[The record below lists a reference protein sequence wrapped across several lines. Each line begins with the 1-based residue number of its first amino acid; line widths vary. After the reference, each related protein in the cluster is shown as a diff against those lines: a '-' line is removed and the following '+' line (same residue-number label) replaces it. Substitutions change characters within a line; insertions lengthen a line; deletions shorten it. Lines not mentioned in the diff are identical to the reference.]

1 MKSRYDFGD
10 VWRAQAKE
18 ALIAEASSNLTN
30 AYYKTLNQK
39 KDFPTAVRVVPKAVI
54 PVSSVPGAASDLP
67 ATGVVSNEGGFDDDP
82 SNLAL
87 IPYDPGAADMEDV
100 DFDPGAAD
108 SVDFGAMDE
117 NQMQLWNAAQRKP
130 WYSSTTTSGTPKDM
144 ETDHWTEIEREG
156 KYQNAATTPQE
167 QHMAS
172 ARLYRTLDGQ
182 VASALETFLTLDG
195 FSKQWLLAHEAF
207 M

>member
-39 KDFPTAVRVVPKAVI
+39 KDFPTAVRIVPKAVI

-67 ATGVVSNEGGFDDDP
+67 ATGVVSNAGDFNDDP

-87 IPYDPGAADMEDV
+87 IPYDPGAADSV

-108 SVDFGAMDE
+108 NVDFVAMDE
-117 NQMQLWNAAQRKP
+117 NQMKLWNLAQEP
-130 WYSSTTTSGTPKDM
+130 GYSPYPTTFGTPKYM
-144 ETDHWTEIEREG
+144 EKKHWEEIESEG
-156 KYQNAATTPQE
+156 KYQNVATTSEE
-167 QHMAS
+167 QYMAS

-182 VASALETFLTLDG
+182 VASALKRFRTLNG

>member
-18 ALIAEASSNLTN
+18 ALIAEVSSNLTN

-39 KDFPTAVRVVPKAVI
+39 KDFPTAVRIVPKAVI

-67 ATGVVSNEGGFDDDP
+67 ATGVVSD
-82 SNLAL
+82 AL
-87 IPYDPGAADMEDV
+87 IPYDPVPGAADMEDV

-108 SVDFGAMDE
+108 GVDFVAMDE
-117 NQMQLWNAAQRKP
+117 NQMQLWNAAQREKEP
-130 WYSSTTTSGTPKDM
+130 GYFPYPTTFGTPKYM
-144 ETDHWTEIEREG
+144 ETVHWGEIESEG
-156 KYQNAATTPQE
+156 KYKNAATTPE
-167 QHMAS
+167 ERSMAS
-172 ARLYRTLDGQ
+172 ARLYRTLEGQ
-182 VASALETFLTLDG
+182 VASALERFLTLDG